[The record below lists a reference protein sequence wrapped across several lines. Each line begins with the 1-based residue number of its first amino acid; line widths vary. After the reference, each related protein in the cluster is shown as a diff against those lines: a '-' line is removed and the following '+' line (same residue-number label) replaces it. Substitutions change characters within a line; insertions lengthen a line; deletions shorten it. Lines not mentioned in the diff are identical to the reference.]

1 MHKTS
6 AWPLALIYAALIVF
20 ASLFPFDGWRSQGVD
35 PLVFQE
41 EGRPYRAFLEG
52 RVRGEE
58 YLLLMHLS
66 NLELKPLPEAAPAA
80 TPAAEPAA

>member
-1 MHKTS
+1 MTTRK
-6 AWPLALIYAALIVF
+6 ALLGAALLMLLG
-20 ASLFPFDGWRSQGVD
+20 AGPKGAD

-80 TPAAEPAA
+80 